1 MATVA
6 TEDRIV
12 TSTPSPDH
20 GDEFRDQGDR
30 VMTVGDMVSRSSREP
45 YMDTGSSRN

>member
-12 TSTPSPDH
+12 TSTPSPDY
-20 GDEFRDQGDR
+20 GDEFRDQ
-30 VMTVGDMVSRSSREP
+30 GDMVSRSSREP
-45 YMDTGSSRN
+45 YTDTGSSRN